1 MTTWQR
7 LQIPS
12 HAHPNFASRH
22 PLVIAEASIVIP
34 DEVKAM
40 LPTTKFNT
48 ETLCVKK
55 EPRSEERGSS
65 Y

>member
-1 MTTWQR
+1 MFIQK
-7 LQIPS
+7 
-12 HAHPNFASRH
+12 FASRH

-55 EPRSEERGSS
+55 EPRSEERGSN